1 MSFLKKCDVVLEKAI
16 AIFCV
21 ILFAGI
27 VLDILAG
34 VFWRYVLNN
43 PLTWYE
49 EVARFLSIWMILV
62 GSSMTIRIDGHTSI
76 DFVQMLI
83 KNPKGRTIAYVIT
96 RVIAAASMILM
107 FPISVEMMRKMGI
120 VIAGSTRVP
129 MWVVYL
135 AFPVGIVCMLI
146 AWAWSIPKFAKEV
159 HDEAVV
165 HQQERALEKLE
176 RERKE
181 EEVEAE

>member
-21 ILFAGI
+21 TLFIGIL
-27 VLDILAG
+27 LDVLAG
-34 VFWRYVLNN
+34 VIWRYVLNN
-43 PLTWYE
+43 PLMWTE

-76 DFVQMLI
+76 DIAQMII
-83 KNPKGRTIAYVIT
+83 KNPKGRMISYIIT
-96 RVIAAASMILM
+96 RVIAAISMILM
-107 FPISVEMMRKMGI
+107 FPISVEMMQKMGI
-120 VIAGSTRVP
+120 VTAAATRLP

-135 AFPVGIVCMLI
+135 AFPVGIVCMVI

-159 HDEAVV
+159 HDHAVV
-165 HQQERALEKLE
+165 EKEERRQEKLE
-176 RERKE
+176 RQKAKE
-181 EEVEAE
+181 AAAE